1 MGNAASEMQHLA
13 NQLQGMGPEEKKF
26 LQAVFEGK
34 NTEAVA
40 ALQANPNLIYA
51 RSGAGINAWHI
62 SAERGDLSML
72 DSLATHSKG
81 SRKPIVGEPAPVNF
95 KSRKG
100 QTPLMVACQEGHQEA
115 MQMMLAIGANV
126 LDTDNYGNTCI
137 HYAAYKGQMKILEI
151 LLNSSEADGDGESDN
166 RFVDLKNEAGLMPL
180 HFAVWGG
187 QPEAVRS
194 LMGCKSRLN
203 PRSSTDSLAL
213 VTCNGGSTPLHL
225 AAMKGNA
232 EIATLLLDYW
242 VAMNTDPRR
251 KKPVPDPRMIMDD
264 YKCIPRQVALNLKR
278 EDPSLLEL
286 LRPKSV
292 VEGPR
297 RILTSDRRA
306 GPTTHLFAQ
315 RSSRERCPTPVDGR
329 ADQPRTGRDR
339 DLTATI
345 LPLLP
350 ACTTPVAT
358 AAASDSHPSSPHNH
372 TSSQIIKGGATQ
384 TLCHPLA
391 PHAAARSPSASPS
404 PSTAPPT
411 PRPHR
416 AHHPPPPPPPPRS
429 PSPALSPASN
439 PTSPVPTLP
448 APRASSHAIA
458 LAPAP
463 AVLPAATGDAD
474 AGAWNPFPESAFP
487 SPFAADGCVAAV
499 PAATPA
505 TPAKHVPAPSLIPF
519 LAPPKKAAPPFHP
532 PTPQE
537 IADAAVAEA
546 AARVVAAA
554 GAAAL
559 AARIAALPPTRY
571 LCPITDCVMEDP
583 VTAADGRVYERAAVE
598 MWLELGN
605 TEFPGSGVG
614 IDSRELVAN
623 DAVRGEILAWRGRKA
638 EGAAAPA
645 AATAAAATAELALPV
660 AVLPDTPGADAAGA
674 VDSTAA
680 APLAAAGGAGSSSPP
695 SGEAPPAAVQGGA
708 AVAEVLPPGDPCEE
722 VGVCE
727 ERQEGS
733 AAEGEEGQGQGG
745 EDSPTP
751 TQQGPD
757 DAASQPAAA
766 AAADSRSDTRDG
778 PVLSTEDEDGC
789 VAASR
794 EGGSGAVAGDAD
806 VEEAGYASANDDQG
820 PAVGGI
826 DGGMDGGMDGGGEA
840 VVEGDLEGGSDFA
853 ALGSSAAA
861 AAAAAAAAGEVE
873 VDSAAGSDTS
883 EDSVL

>member
-1 MGNAASEMQHLA
+1 
-13 NQLQGMGPEEKKF
+13 
-26 LQAVFEGK
+26 
-34 NTEAVA
+34 
-40 ALQANPNLIYA
+40 
-51 RSGAGINAWHI
+51 
-62 SAERGDLSML
+62 
-72 DSLATHSKG
+72 
-81 SRKPIVGEPAPVNF
+81 
-95 KSRKG
+95 
-100 QTPLMVACQEGHQEA
+100 
-115 MQMMLAIGANV
+115 
-126 LDTDNYGNTCI
+126 
-137 HYAAYKGQMKILEI
+137 
-151 LLNSSEADGDGESDN
+151 
-166 RFVDLKNEAGLMPL
+166 
-180 HFAVWGG
+180 
-187 QPEAVRS
+187 
-194 LMGCKSRLN
+194 MGCKSRLN

-306 GPTTHLFAQ
+306 GPTTHLSAQ
-315 RSSRERCPTPVDGR
+315 RSSRERCPIPLDVRADQTRLRSAAAFERCLIPMDVR
-329 ADQPRTGRDR
+329 ADQPRTGCDR
-339 DLTATI
+339 ELTATI
-345 LPLLP
+345 VPLLP

-358 AAASDSHPSSPHNH
+358 AAASDSHPSSPHHH
-372 TSSQIIKGGATQ
+372 TSSQIIKGGRALAQRKSESFHRTS
-384 TLCHPLA
+384 HPET
-391 PHAAARSPSASPS
+391 PPRTSPPPA
-404 PSTAPPT
+404 APP
-411 PRPHR
+411 
-416 AHHPPPPPPPPRS
+416 ALS
-429 PSPALSPASN
+429 LAALSPASN

-537 IADAAVAEA
+537 IADAAAAEA
-546 AARVVAAA
+546 AARVLAAA

-605 TEFPGSGVG
+605 AEFPGSGVG

-645 AATAAAATAELALPV
+645 AATAAATAAAATAELALPV
-660 AVLPDTPGADAAGA
+660 AVLPNTPGADAAGA

-680 APLAAAGGAGSSSPP
+680 APLAAAGGSALRLPR
-695 SGEAPPAAVQGGA
+695 
-708 AVAEVLPPGDPCEE
+708 AERPLLLL
-722 VGVCE
+722 
-727 ERQEGS
+727 QEGS
-733 AAEGEEGQGQGG
+733 AAEGGVGKGQGE

-751 TQQGPD
+751 TRQGPD
-757 DAASQPAAA
+757 DAASQPAAAAAAA

-861 AAAAAAAAGEVE
+861 AAAAAAAGEVE